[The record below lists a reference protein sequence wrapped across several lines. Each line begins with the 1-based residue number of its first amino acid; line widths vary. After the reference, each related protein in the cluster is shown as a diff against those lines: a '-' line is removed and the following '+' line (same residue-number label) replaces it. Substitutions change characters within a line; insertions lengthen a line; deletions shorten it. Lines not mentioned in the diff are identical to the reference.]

1 MTRVFH
7 MALEPLE
14 SRYSGQWLRTI
25 KPNLEKL
32 GVEVIDCLGD
42 IKSTTPTPGAFL
54 DFSNTNIWKNT
65 QLNIIAAMFS
75 DGRIQT
81 GDKFLFTDAWNTAIL
96 QLKYMSSLLDIPV
109 EVHSMWHAG
118 SYDPWD
124 FLGRKI
130 KKDWVRDTERALF
143 NASDYNYFA
152 TDFHI
157 SLFTETYH
165 EFRNNK
171 KIIRSGQPH
180 FELISELQKYK
191 HISKENIILFPHRNA
206 PEKMPDVFFALKAL
220 MPKYRFIAVF
230 EENIDSKDK
239 YHSLMA
245 RSKIMFSSALQETL
259 GICGLEAL
267 LTNTIPMVPNRLSYS
282 EMYDPEFLYPSKWA
296 DENSLNLNLLAERI
310 DYLMNIDMFDRI
322 EKNLEYAKRFLL
334 PDVMF
339 RHLSE

>member
-1 MTRVFH
+1 MSRVFH

-14 SRYSGQWLRTI
+14 SRYTGQWLRTI

-32 GVEVIDCLGD
+32 GVKVIDCLGE

-54 DFSNTNIWKNT
+54 DFANTNIWKNT
-65 QLNIIAAMFS
+65 QLNHIAAMFS
-75 DGRIQT
+75 DGRIQK

-96 QLKYMSSLLDIPV
+96 QLKYMSSLLDVPV

-130 KKDWVRDTERALF
+130 KEDWVGDTERALF

-157 SLFTETYH
+157 RLFTKTYC
-165 EFRNNK
+165 EFRNSK

-180 FELISELQKYK
+180 FELMTELQKYRNT
-191 HISKENIILFPHRNA
+191 SKENIILFPHRNA
-206 PEKMPDVFFALKAL
+206 PEKMPKVFFALRDL
-220 MPKYRFIAVF
+220 MPRYRFIAAF
-230 EENIDSKDK
+230 EENVDTKAK

-267 LTNTIPMVPNRLSYS
+267 LTNTIPMVPNRLSYT
-282 EMYDPEFLYPSKWA
+282 EMYDTEFLYPSEWA
-296 DENSLNLNLLAERI
+296 DENSIDLNRLAKRI
-310 DYLMNIDMFDRI
+310 DYLMNTDCRDKI
-322 EKNLEYAKRFLL
+322 ENNLEFAKQFLL

-339 RHLSE
+339 RNLAR